1 MTRVLFGILRV
12 LSFCRWIGVWAELLG
27 DIIILSTAMFAVMGK
42 DSLDIGLVGLSLSFA
57 MQVDFVYFW

>member
-1 MTRVLFGILRV
+1 M
-12 LSFCRWIGVWAELLG
+12 WAELLG